1 MTTRAKESNLKML
14 YNMTNDLFKTLC
26 QLTYDEYVDRL
37 WAERQNYEHTE
48 LTRITNDNITVTKTK

>member
-1 MTTRAKESNLKML
+1 
-14 YNMTNDLFKTLC
+14 MTNDLFKTLC